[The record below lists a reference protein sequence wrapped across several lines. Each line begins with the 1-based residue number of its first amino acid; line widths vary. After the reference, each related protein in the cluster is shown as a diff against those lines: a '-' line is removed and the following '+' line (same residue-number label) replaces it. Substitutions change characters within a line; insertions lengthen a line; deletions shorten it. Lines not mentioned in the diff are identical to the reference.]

1 MEPLV
6 DGMKMLKENII
17 ILSAPIDKLLSIE
30 WAHCVDF
37 KIGLDALYDIK
48 ETVEVL
54 GGTIK
59 AMGEGKVNEA
69 VNLVLGSAALI
80 SCLELL
86 DPELLRNMLKAAFQ
100 PPAVTQA
107 IKTMMGKMPEE
118 LQHPFEDF
126 LEFINEL
133 DASDLDA
140 IVSDFAALVKQFKVK
155 IPKQLAQMREKAAKQ
170 VKETVA
176 GSGFG
181 AAGREMQVIMV
192 SGSSLGSIPE
202 GIPDFSFPGDF
213 LASINPIDI
222 LAMLGEK
229 VPAPFDIA
237 FKKALEVARFAPLMK
252 VIDKLKNTD
261 LEGAVA
267 EVFSKPVL
275 MVTKN
280 LDLELPRKILKKLL
294 GVSAVLDMIKEQLR
308 SVPKE
313 MAKPFQLLQD
323 LAGNLDGDIDD
334 ILGRFGKVFDAFQSR
349 SVTVSGAQMGS
360 DGAAGFSFP
369 LDLIKKIS
377 PVSILSLLGDKLPG
391 PLKGPFSKVNKRL
404 GLKGQGR
411 ITTFRVGLSCMQ
423 GRNMVSGR
431 D

>member
-1 MEPLV
+1 M
-6 DGMKMLKENII
+6 
-17 ILSAPIDKLLSIE
+17 
-30 WAHCVDF
+30 
-37 KIGLDALYDIK
+37 
-48 ETVEVL
+48 
-54 GGTIK
+54 
-59 AMGEGKVNEA
+59 
-69 VNLVLGSAALI
+69 
-80 SCLELL
+80 
-86 DPELLRNMLKAAFQ
+86 
-100 PPAVTQA
+100 
-107 IKTMMGKMPEE
+107 
-118 LQHPFEDF
+118 
-126 LEFINEL
+126 
-133 DASDLDA
+133 
-140 IVSDFAALVKQFKVK
+140 
-155 IPKQLAQMREKAAKQ
+155 
-170 VKETVA
+170 
-176 GSGFG
+176 
-181 AAGREMQVIMV
+181 
-192 SGSSLGSIPE
+192 
-202 GIPDFSFPGDF
+202 
-213 LASINPIDI
+213 
-222 LAMLGEK
+222 
-229 VPAPFDIA
+229 
-237 FKKALEVARFAPLMK
+237 
-252 VIDKLKNTD
+252 
-261 LEGAVA
+261 A

-431 D
+431 G